1 MFWRSWYKETMRL
14 YGMRNDEVSFKNKI
28 EIISFPRSVTA
39 IGVVVAQIF
48 PLPDY
53 EQHAETGVGSC
64 ICICIS
70 DIFFIKHIQKNILC
84 I

>member
-1 MFWRSWYKETMRL
+1 
-14 YGMRNDEVSFKNKI
+14 MRNDEVSFKNKI

-64 ICICIS
+64 IYIS
-70 DIFFIKHIQKNILC
+70 YIFFSQKYSKYILC